1 MHQIAAFYKFS
12 QVQDVEQLVADAKH
26 LCQSEGITGT
36 LLVAGEGVNGT
47 MSALDKSSLDKLL
60 LFLAQRLNVNQVP
73 AKFSHADKPPF
84 RRLKVKPKAEIVAM
98 GVDGVQPGSRT
109 GIEAEPALWNEVISD
124 PDTIVIDTRNAY
136 EIAIGS
142 FPGAVDPKTATFR
155 DFPTYV
161 KEELEPLKGKKR
173 IAMFCTGGIR
183 CEKASS
189 YLMDEGFGEVYQ
201 LSGGVLGYFEKAA
214 KQGVENKWVGDC
226 FVFDDRV
233 AVTKQLE
240 PSGHEMCPVCRHPLS
255 ADDLADERTDLGT
268 SCLHCYGNRSAESIA
283 SAQERYRQ
291 VLLAKDRGF
300 IHLAPNMRVDD
311 APADDSDQ
319 NVETDNSDPTTEFLG

>member
-1 MHQIAAFYKFS
+1 
-12 QVQDVEQLVADAKH
+12 
-26 LCQSEGITGT
+26 
-36 LLVAGEGVNGT
+36 
-47 MSALDKSSLDKLL
+47 
-60 LFLAQRLNVNQVP
+60 
-73 AKFSHADKPPF
+73 
-84 RRLKVKPKAEIVAM
+84 M
-98 GVDGVQPGSRT
+98 GMDEVQPGSRT

-233 AVTKQLE
+233 AVTKQWNHQVTKCAL
-240 PSGHEMCPVCRHPLS
+240 CVAIL
-255 ADDLADERTDLGT
+255 
-268 SCLHCYGNRSAESIA
+268 CLPMI
-283 SAQERYRQ
+283 
-291 VLLAKDRGF
+291 
-300 IHLAPNMRVDD
+300 
-311 APADDSDQ
+311 
-319 NVETDNSDPTTEFLG
+319 